1 MLKGRL
7 CKILAVS
14 LAMTLAGLSLHAQ
27 DGAYT
32 GFTPYSIFGIGDIFT
47 QGSAYNKSMGGVGIA
62 TRNRRYINYLNPAS
76 ITARDSLAFM
86 ADMSVTQ
93 DNRYFRQGDNTSGNN
108 TFNINSV
115 TISVPLFYPYSAM
128 LVGIAPYSSTGYR
141 YSYILEDPQVI
152 GNTGNAVYNSA
163 GTGGTYQ
170 VFASTAVTLW
180 KRLSLGVE
188 GRILFGNIDKE
199 NVFSFAKSAYSN
211 INSGNSLMLRG
222 NSAKFGLQ
230 YEQPVGKGNTIGVGA
245 TYSTATKLR
254 GTVEDYRI
262 SVGNAQSD
270 TLRFSRDTLG
280 RTMGG
285 VSVPS
290 EVGVGISFNHSDN
303 WRAEINYSRSDWT
316 QSGMDVAKGFAVKGS
331 SSFDTRLSQTFRA
344 GFEIVPNRNDI
355 RYYYKRCTYRAGAYY
370 KQAGF
375 AVDGNQINDIGLTLG
390 ASLPVFRYYNAV
402 TFAVNAGQRS
412 AATGNL
418 IRERYVNFTIGF
430 NFHDL
435 WFQKFAYR

>member
-355 RYYYKRCTYRAGAYY
+355 RYYYKHCSYRFGAYY
-370 KQAGF
+370 KGSGF
-375 AVDGNQINDIGLTLG
+375 AVDGNQIKDIGLTIG
-390 ASLPVFRYYNAV
+390 TSLPVFQYYNAV
-402 TFAVNAGQRS
+402 TFAMALGQRS
-412 AATGNL
+412 SDMGSL
-418 IRERYVNFTIGF
+418 IRERYVNFTFGF

-435 WFQKFAYR
+435 WFRKFTYK

>member
-47 QGSAYNKSMGGVGIA
+47 QGSAYNKGMGGVGIA
-62 TRNRRYINYLNPAS
+62 TRNKRYINYLNPAS

-86 ADMSVTQ
+86 ADMSVNQ
-93 DNRYFRQGDNTSGNN
+93 SNRYFRQGDMSSAIN
-108 TFNINSV
+108 TFNVNSI

-141 YSYILEDPQVI
+141 YSYILDDPAVI
-152 GNTGNAVYNSA
+152 GNTGNAVYYSA

-170 VFASTAVTLW
+170 LFGSTAVTLW
-180 KRLSLGVE
+180 RRLSLGVE
-188 GRILFGNIDKE
+188 GRILFGKIAKE
-199 NVFSFAKSAYSN
+199 SVFSFAKSAYSN
-211 INSGNSLMLRG
+211 INSGNTLVLRG
-222 NSAKFGLQ
+222 SSAKFGLQ
-230 YEQPVGKGNTIGVGA
+230 YEQPVGNSNTIGIGA
-245 TYSTATKLR
+245 TYSTGINLK

-262 SVGNAQSD
+262 SVGSAQSD

-285 VSVPS
+285 VSVPN
-290 EVGVGISFNHSDN
+290 EIGIGLSFNHSDN

-316 QSGMDVAKGFAVKGS
+316 HSGMDVAKGFAVKGS
-331 SSFDTRLSQTFRA
+331 SYFDTRVSQTYRA

-355 RYYYKRCTYRAGAYY
+355 RYYYKRCAYRVGAYY
-370 KQAGF
+370 EDSRF
-375 AVDGNQINDIGLTLG
+375 AVDGNQIKDIGLTFG
-390 ASLPVFRYYNAV
+390 ASLPVFRYYNAL
-402 TFAVNAGQRS
+402 TFAVGLGQRAS
-412 AATGNL
+412 TAGNM
-418 IRERYVNFTIGF
+418 IRERYVNFTVGF
-430 NFHDL
+430 SFHDM
-435 WFQKFAYR
+435 WFRKLTYM

>member
-14 LAMTLAGLSLHAQ
+14 LAMTLAGLSMHAQ

-32 GFTPYSIFGIGDIFT
+32 GFTPYSVFGIGDIFT

-115 TISVPLFYPYSAM
+115 TISVPLVYPSSAI

-163 GTGGTYQ
+163 GIGGTYQ

-230 YEQPVGKGNTIGVGA
+230 YEQPVGKGNTIGIGA
-245 TYSTATKLR
+245 TFSTATKLR

-262 SVGNAQSD
+262 SVGSAQSD

-285 VSVPS
+285 VNVPS
-290 EVGVGISFNHSDN
+290 EIGVGLSFNHSDN

-355 RYYYKRCTYRAGAYY
+355 RYYYKRCAYRVGAYY
-370 KQAGF
+370 EDSRF
-375 AVDGNQINDIGLTLG
+375 AVDGNQIKDMGLTFG
-390 ASLPVFRYYNAV
+390 ASLPVFRYYNAL
-402 TFAVNAGQRS
+402 TFAVGLGQRAS
-412 AATGNL
+412 TAGNL
-418 IRERYVNFTIGF
+418 IRERYVNFTVGF
-430 NFHDL
+430 SFHDM
-435 WFQKFAYR
+435 WFRKITYQ

>member
-7 CKILAVS
+7 FKILAVS
-14 LAMTLAGLSLHAQ
+14 FAMTFAGLSLHAQ
-27 DGAYT
+27 EGAYT
-32 GFTPYSIFGIGDIFT
+32 GYTPYSIFGMGDIFT

-76 ITARDSLAFM
+76 ITARDSLSFM
-86 ADMSVTQ
+86 ADMSVSQ
-93 DNRYFRQGDNTSGNN
+93 DNRYFRQGDITTGNN
-108 TFNINSV
+108 TFNLNSI
-115 TISVPLFYPYSAM
+115 TISVPLFYPHSAV

-152 GNTGNAVYNSA
+152 GNTGNAVYYSA
-163 GTGGTYQ
+163 GLGGTYQ

-188 GRILFGNIDKE
+188 GRILFGNIKKE

-230 YEQPVGKGNTIGVGA
+230 YEQPVGKGNSIGVGA
-245 TYSTATKLR
+245 TYSTSTKLR

-262 SVGNAQSD
+262 SVGSAQSD

-280 RTMGG
+280 MTMGG
-285 VSVPS
+285 VSIPS
-290 EVGVGISFNHSDN
+290 EIGVGISFNHSDN

-331 SSFDTRLSQTFRA
+331 SYFDTRVSQTYRA

-355 RYYYKRCTYRAGAYY
+355 RYYYKRCAYRVGAYY
-370 KQAGF
+370 EDSRF
-375 AVDGNQINDIGLTLG
+375 AVDGNQIKDMGLTFG
-390 ASLPVFRYYNAV
+390 ASLPVFRYYNAL
-402 TFAVNAGQRS
+402 TLAVGLGQRAS
-412 AATGNL
+412 TAGNL
-418 IRERYVNFTIGF
+418 SRERYVNFTVGF
-430 NFHDL
+430 SFHDM
-435 WFQKFAYR
+435 WFRKLTYQ